1 MALDLTSAQTNR
13 LSKLRL
19 SELVNRAPT
28 SEEVQ
33 KTLAPKLRELT
44 FKYLKG
50 ELRDKISDGPEVEI
64 LRKNLNEIGQMDDFL
79 SKQSPDRAWATD
91 LELTLLAELLNMN
104 FAVKMTGGREEPTV
118 LTANPNSTKPT
129 VVLINEHNTHWSAQ
143 INGTKQKTLGDGNC
157 GYNAFALVL
166 AEMVTKP
173 AQQNPILLRIR
184 QEEEQRLIG
193 SLKQAEEA
201 ASQFEEALEHIQSTN
216 NEQYNAIKKQID
228 DDYLFALKLMISEL
242 PDANGMTQHI
252 VGSLKRVAIQ
262 DTQILDL
269 AGQLRGPS
277 SSFSNN

>member
-13 LSKLRL
+13 LSKLGL
-19 SELVNRAPT
+19 SELVNHAPT
-28 SEEVQ
+28 SEKVQ

-50 ELRDKISDGPEVEI
+50 ELSDIISDGPEVEI

-79 SKQSPDRAWATD
+79 RKQSPDRAWATD

-118 LTANPNSTKPT
+118 LTANPNSIKPT

-201 ASQFEEALEHIQSTN
+201 ARQFEEALEQIQSTN

-242 PDANGMTQHI
+242 PDANGMTQHT

-262 DTQILDL
+262 DKQILDL

>member
-201 ASQFEEALEHIQSTN
+201 ASQFEEALEHI
-216 NEQYNAIKKQID
+216 D

-252 VGSLKRVAIQ
+252 VGSLKRGATQ
-262 DTQILDL
+262 DKQILDL
-269 AGQLRGPS
+269 ADQLRGPS
-277 SSFSNN
+277 SPFSNN